1 MLLSLNGRRI
11 YFDLAGPQAAPTVC
25 FTHSLN
31 SDGGMWVEQMVPLL
45 AAGYRVLRLDMRG
58 HGGSAPVDGD
68 YTMDALAADV
78 KGALDVLDIKKVH
91 YIGLSIGGMIGQ
103 GFALGQPDLPA
114 LADALRH
121 PAFDAARLG
130 RHVGRAQG
138 DRAQPRAW
146 RRWPTAPWSAGSPTS
161 SRR

>member
-1 MLLSLNGRRI
+1 MLLSLNNRRV
-11 YFDLAGPQAAPTVC
+11 YFDLAGPQNAPVVC

-58 HGGSAPVDGD
+58 HGGSEPVPGD

-91 YIGLSIGGMIGQ
+91 LS
-103 GFALGQPDLPA
+103 AC
-114 LADALRH
+114 RS
-121 PAFDAARLG
+121 AA
-130 RHVGRAQG
+130 
-138 DRAQPRAW
+138 
-146 RRWPTAPWSAGSPTS
+146 
-161 SRR
+161 

>member
-1 MLLSLNGRRI
+1 MLLSLNAQKI

-31 SDGGMWVEQMVPLL
+31 SDGGMWAEQLVPLL

-68 YTMDALAADV
+68 YSMADLATDV
-78 KGALDVLDIKKVH
+78 KGALDVLGIAKVH

-103 GFALGQPDLPA
+103 GFALA
-114 LADALRH
+114 H
-121 PAFDAARLG
+121 PERVLSLMLCDT
-130 RHVGRAQG
+130 Q
-138 DRAQPRAW
+138 
-146 RRWPTAPWSAGSPTS
+146 
-161 SRR
+161 

>member
-1 MLLSLNGRRI
+1 MLLSLNSQKI

-31 SDGGMWVEQMVPLL
+31 SDGGMWVEQLVPLL

-58 HGGSAPVDGD
+58 HGGSSAVDGD

-78 KGALDVLDIKKVH
+78 KGALDVLDVKKVH

-103 GFALGQPDLPA
+103 GFAPDLDLDHPVPLDIAEMQVA
-114 LADALRH
+114 LVDPH
-121 PAFDAARLG
+121 G
-130 RHVGRAQG
+130 VQG
-138 DRAQPRAW
+138 VPRRRDEPGLQP
-146 RRWPTAPWSAGSPTS
+146 
-161 SRR
+161 

>member
-1 MLLSLNGRRI
+1 MLLSLDGRRV
-11 YFDLAGPQAAPTVC
+11 YFDLAGPQGAPTVC

-78 KGALDVLDIKKVH
+78 KGALDVLGIKKVH

-103 GFALGQPDLPA
+103 GFALANPSYL
-114 LADALRH
+114 LSLCALRH
-121 PAFDAARLG
+121 PAVDAARLG
-130 RHVGRAQG
+130 RHLGRAQG
-138 DRAQPRAW
+138 DGARARAW
-146 RRWPTAPWSAGSPTS
+146 RRWPTARWSAGSPTS